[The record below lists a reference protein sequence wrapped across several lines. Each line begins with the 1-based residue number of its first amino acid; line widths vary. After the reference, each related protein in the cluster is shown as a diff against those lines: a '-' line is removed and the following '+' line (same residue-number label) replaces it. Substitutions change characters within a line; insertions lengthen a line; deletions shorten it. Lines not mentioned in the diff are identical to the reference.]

1 MMIEWENL
9 DNLFLAW
16 RVSRFCDYIRKEK
29 QLQWNHSLCWMGK
42 ILVKP
47 NLGKAAHEGCL
58 LFDH

>member
-1 MMIEWENL
+1 
-9 DNLFLAW
+9 
-16 RVSRFCDYIRKEK
+16 
-29 QLQWNHSLCWMGK
+29 MGK